1 MAEFD
6 PTIRAEVERIWR
18 EHLGVDP
25 AATET
30 ELAAQFDEEA
40 ARLSELVLQRVGGG
54 QGYLMRNWKAE
65 HPGQDPD
72 VMTTHQLIAQAE
84 HNSREAVLTEE
95 LYSQV
100 PEISE
105 EQIARELKIEE
116 RIEAEI
122 AARRQARDPDRWR
135 TGMVEVPDLA
145 RQVVRRVWPSEAMTF
160 RTYAES
166 LIAQRMEDNVK
177 TPLTAADPL
186 ADELAQMIDEQIKA
200 SKAAGNRVV

>member
-40 ARLSELVLQRVGGG
+40 RRLSELVLQRFGGG
-54 QGYLMRNWKAE
+54 QGYLVRNWKAE

-72 VMTTHQLIAQAE
+72 VMTTHWLIAQAE
-84 HNSREAVLTEE
+84 HDSREAVLTEE

-100 PEISE
+100 PEIT
-105 EQIARELKIEE
+105 RD
-116 RIEAEI
+116 RIGGG
-122 AARRQARDPDRWR
+122 RR
-135 TGMVEVPDLA
+135 
-145 RQVVRRVWPSEAMTF
+145 
-160 RTYAES
+160 
-166 LIAQRMEDNVK
+166 
-177 TPLTAADPL
+177 
-186 ADELAQMIDEQIKA
+186 
-200 SKAAGNRVV
+200 

>member
-25 AATET
+25 GATQA
-30 ELAAQFDEEA
+30 ELTAQFDEEA
-40 ARLSELVLQRVGGG
+40 QRLTELVLQRVGVG
-54 QGYLMRNWKAE
+54 QGYLVRNWKAE

-72 VMTTHQLIAQAE
+72 VMMTHQLIAKAE
-84 HNSREAVLTEE
+84 HDSREAVLAEE

-105 EQIARELKIEE
+105 EQIARELEIEQ

-122 AARRQARDPDRWR
+122 AQRRQSRDPDRWR
-135 TGMVEVPDLA
+135 SGMVEVPDLA
-145 RQVVRRVWPSEAMTF
+145 RRVVRRVWPSEAMTF

-166 LIAQRMEDNVK
+166 LIAQKMEDNER

>member
-25 AATET
+25 GATET
-30 ELAAQFDEEA
+30 QLTAQFDEEA

-54 QGYLMRNWKAE
+54 QGYLVRNWKAE

-84 HNSREAVLTEE
+84 HDSREAVLTEE

-105 EQIARELKIEE
+105 EQIARELKIEQ

-122 AARRQARDPDRWR
+122 AAKRQARDPDRWR
-135 TGMVEVPDLA
+135 TSMVEIPPLA
-145 RQVVRRVWPSEAMTF
+145 WQVVDRVWPSEPDAF
-160 RTYAES
+160 QGYAAA
-166 LIAQRMEDNVK
+166 LIAQKMEDNET